1 MGRQPWIVQGHMR
14 TADAASPVGAGSLMT
29 SLLLFVV
36 TYCFVFG
43 LGIYYV
49 LRLMRQPPGVG
60 PQLAD
65 GEEVGSHRPLGA
77 PGLAVD
83 EGG

>member
-1 MGRQPWIVQGHMR
+1 VP
-14 TADAASPVGAGSLMT
+14 AGSVAT
-29 SLLLFVV
+29 SLVLFVL

-49 LRLMRQPPGVG
+49 LRLMRQPPEATAPMPG
-60 PQLAD
+60 

-77 PGLAVD
+77 PALAV
-83 EGG
+83 EERR